1 MKKTFKYSIA
11 LAAFFAAA
19 LVSGTSS
26 YAQNL
31 EDGTYLEKDGIAYR
45 KAATHNPDGSYTIDL
60 ETFVTGKVTYTE
72 EATPSD
78 IILVLDVSGSM
89 NETINSYEYNKA
101 TVSSITG
108 ESLSRGFYDYN
119 NSEAT
124 AYYYKEGED
133 DYYQV
138 YIGHAQSGGIFNRTH
153 YFFLYYTV
161 NGTRKYINNAGQVVN
176 QRPTNVTN
184 STTNLLHSSVTLYTR
199 TQSSSTT
206 KIEALR
212 KAVNAFIDAVHE
224 NDIKDKHGQTRPT
237 PLNNQIAIVKFA
249 ADRYCND
256 RGTEMGQP
264 YNYDGQYSNIIT
276 PGNHRGAKGNSNYN
290 YTEVLAGFTSTTTES
305 TTDGTGY
312 LKGRV
317 TAINEG
323 GATAANFGMTKAKY
337 LLASLGED
345 RANTAKTVVLFTDG
359 VPGTSGWDTDF
370 ANETISVAKEIKNT
384 YGANVFTVGVFN
396 DLGDDETN
404 VNNYM
409 NYVSS
414 NYPSAESMTNPG
426 TKDANGDFYKDAS
439 GGAADLSEIFIAI
452 AGSAASQNATIGNSS
467 IVTVDVVS
475 SSFSVPANA
484 EDAELEILVAKCNG
498 KTNIGGKEYLTFED
512 PISPG
517 EAGFE
522 ITPVFKP
529 EENTVSTSGFDFSA
543 NFCGPDESTTP
554 ISYRGYKQIIR
565 FKINVKEDAVGG
577 PAVATND
584 KESGIYIDDPDN
596 PGQKKQIAE
605 FNRPTVKVPVSIW
618 IQKVGL
624 DDEDSAVFT
633 IYGSPFEGFNTSD
646 PESNT
651 WYNIT
656 KIIYNKDSAV
666 KITDEQ
672 GNEVWVVK
680 KTGLDPDFYYKI
692 KEDAWAFGYQY
703 QDNGI
708 VYTVGDNIKN
718 PFVITNTP
726 KNTVFDEAVHRNIFN
741 KKDQ

>member
-1 MKKTFKYSIA
+1 
-11 LAAFFAAA
+11 
-19 LVSGTSS
+19 
-26 YAQNL
+26 
-31 EDGTYLEKDGIAYR
+31 
-45 KAATHNPDGSYTIDL
+45 
-60 ETFVTGKVTYTE
+60 
-72 EATPSD
+72 
-78 IILVLDVSGSM
+78 M
-89 NETINSYEYNKA
+89 NENITSYVYNKA
-101 TVSSITG
+101 NVSSITG
-108 ESLSRGFYDYN
+108 ESLRNSFWGRVWYN
-119 NSEAT
+119 DSEAT
-124 AYYYKEGED
+124 SYYFKEGEE

-138 YIGHAQSGGIFNRTH
+138 YIGHAQSGGYD

-176 QRPTNVTN
+176 QQPTNVTN
-184 STTNLLHSSVTLYTR
+184 YNTNLLHSSVTLYTR
-199 TQSSSTT
+199 TQSSTT
-206 KIEALR
+206 KIQALR
-212 KAVNAFIDAVHE
+212 AAVNAFIDAVHE

-249 ADRYCND
+249 MD
-256 RGTEMGQP
+256 
-264 YNYDGQYSNIIT
+264 QYYGNESSIAV
-276 PGNHRGAKGNSNYN
+276 GNHRGAGSDGGYANAGNSYN
-290 YTEVLAGFTSTTTES
+290 YTEVLADFTSTTTDSNE
-305 TTDGTGY
+305 DGTGY
-312 LKGRV
+312 LKSRIA
-317 TAINEG
+317 AINVG
-323 GATAANFGMTKAKY
+323 GGTATHYGMTKAKY

-345 RANTAKTVVLFTDG
+345 RSGTTKTVVLFTDG
-359 VPGTSGWDTDF
+359 MPQITEQQGFFTDF
-370 ANETISVAKEIKNT
+370 ANATIDAAKTIKDT
-384 YGANVFTVGVFN
+384 YNANVFTVGVFN
-396 DLGDDETN
+396 NLGNNATN

-414 NYPSAESMTNPG
+414 NYPDAESMTKPG

-439 GGAADLSEIFIAI
+439 GGAADLSEIFKAI
-452 AGSAASQNATIGNSS
+452 AGSAANQNATIGNSS

-565 FKINVKEDAVGG
+565 FKINLKDDAVGG

-708 VYTVGDNIKN
+708 VYTVGDNLKN